1 MAMSPSRRDA
11 GSRELPIL
19 VVGVDHRCAP
29 LDLRARVAYAG
40 ADGEDILIRLIA
52 DAAIEEA
59 LLLSTCNRTEIYLRH
74 RNEQEAFQRGLAT
87 VFLGRAPEIKEEGRF
102 YVKRGAE
109 AARHL
114 LAVACGLESMVLG
127 EPEILGQVK
136 QAATLAEALGTSGAI
151 LRRCARC
158 AAQAGRRARA
168 ETAIGEGAVSFG
180 YASVELTRS
189 IFTSVER
196 CSVLLLGAGET
207 AASVARCLV
216 ERGARELT
224 VANRSQDHAEAFVRE
239 FPSARVVP
247 FDARQTALDAADLVV
262 AATSAPEPILR
273 RDEVEAAMR
282 HRKSRPLLIVDLGVP
297 RDVEAA
303 TGELGNVFLHDIDSL
318 EQLIERN
325 LKLRRDEVP
334 KTSQIVEEEL
344 ERLQVWFDGLEAE
357 PVVAQLHRRAEDIRA
372 AEIAGRRHRFPAHLH
387 EELESLTRSIVRK
400 ILHHPSAQLRDGA
413 EAASL
418 HHLAALKDLFRLD
431 EEPPPAQPGMGHD
444 DAGAPK
450 KS

>member
-1 MAMSPSRRDA
+1 MPIGSNRRDA
-11 GSRELPIL
+11 GGRELPIL
-19 VVGVDHRCAP
+19 AVGVDHRCAP
-29 LDLRARVAYAG
+29 LDLRERVAYG
-40 ADGEDILIRLIA
+40 SADGEDVLVRLIA
-52 DAAIEEA
+52 DASIEEA

-74 RNEQEAFQRGLAT
+74 RNEQDAFQRGLAT

-136 QAATLAEALGTSGAI
+136 QAAAAAEALGSSGAI

-158 AAQAGRRARA
+158 AAAAGRRARA

-180 YASVELTRS
+180 YAAVELTRS

-207 AASVARCLV
+207 AMAVARCLV
-216 ERGARELT
+216 ERGARELA
-224 VANRSQDHAEAFVRE
+224 VANRSQERAEAFVRE
-239 FPSARVVP
+239 FPSARLVP
-247 FDARQTALDAADLVV
+247 FDARQTALDGADLVV

-273 RDEVEAAMR
+273 RDDVEAAMR
-282 HRKSRPLLIVDLGVP
+282 LRKSHPLLIVDLGVP

-303 TGELGNVFLHDIDSL
+303 AGELGNVFLHDVDSL

-325 LKLRRDEVP
+325 LKRRRDEVP
-334 KTSQIVEEEL
+334 KVSQIVDEEL
-344 ERLQVWFDGLEAE
+344 ERLRIWFDGLEVE
-357 PVVAQLHRRAEDIRA
+357 PVVAQLHRRAEEIRA
-372 AEIAGRRHRFPAHLH
+372 AEIAVRRHRFPAHLH
-387 EELESLTRSIVRK
+387 DEIESLTRSIVRK

-431 EEPPPAQPGMGHD
+431 EDD

-450 KS
+450 S